1 MKLDSIDR
9 KILADLQKSGR
20 ESASHIAENVD
31 VSVPTVAERIRKLQ
45 EAGIIKRFQAVVDP
59 KSVGLDMAAIITV
72 MSDSSQYYKEVTAAA
87 HETPEVV
94 QCFSTTGNGSH
105 TLLINTK
112 NSKTL
117 EDLLRKV
124 QGWPGVIRQKHK
136 LYYQRIKPEW
146 LYPSRIK
153 TLNPTQGKITHEQN
167 QSRIYLDGW
176 PSSHSKTAIKNK
188 GF

>member
-9 KILADLQKSGR
+9 KILAELQKSGR

-31 VSVPTVAERIRKLQ
+31 VSVHTVAERIRKLQ

-124 QGWPGVIRQKHK
+124 QGWPGVIRTETQII
-136 LYYQRIKPEW
+136 LSTY
-146 LYPSRIK
+146 K
-153 TLNPTQGKITHEQN
+153 TGMVVPIP
-167 QSRIYLDGW
+167 D
-176 PSSHSKTAIKNK
+176 
-188 GF
+188 

>member
-1 MKLDSIDR
+1 
-9 KILADLQKSGR
+9 
-20 ESASHIAENVD
+20 
-31 VSVPTVAERIRKLQ
+31 
-45 EAGIIKRFQAVVDP
+45 
-59 KSVGLDMAAIITV
+59 MAAIITI

-124 QGWPGVIRQKHK
+124 QGWPGVIRTETQII
-136 LYYQRIKPEW
+136 LSTY
-146 LYPSRIK
+146 K
-153 TLNPTQGKITHEQN
+153 TGMVVPIP
-167 QSRIYLDGW
+167 D
-176 PSSHSKTAIKNK
+176 
-188 GF
+188 

>member
-9 KILADLQKSGR
+9 KILAELQKSGR

-31 VSVPTVAERIRKLQ
+31 VSVPTVTERIRKLQ
-45 EAGIIKRFQAVVDP
+45 EAGGIKRFQAVIDP
-59 KSVGLDMAAIITV
+59 KSVGLDMAAIITI

-124 QGWPGVIRQKHK
+124 QGWPGVIRTETQII
-136 LYYQRIKPEW
+136 LSTY
-146 LYPSRIK
+146 K
-153 TLNPTQGKITHEQN
+153 TGMVVPIP
-167 QSRIYLDGW
+167 D
-176 PSSHSKTAIKNK
+176 
-188 GF
+188 

>member
-9 KILADLQKSGR
+9 KILAELQKSGR

-31 VSVPTVAERIRKLQ
+31 VSVPTVTERIRKLQ
-45 EAGIIKRFQAVVDP
+45 EAGVIKRFQAVIDP
-59 KSVGLDMAAIITV
+59 KSVGLDMASIITI

-124 QGWPGVIRQKHK
+124 QGWPGVIRTETQII
-136 LYYQRIKPEW
+136 LSTY
-146 LYPSRIK
+146 K
-153 TLNPTQGKITHEQN
+153 TGMVVPIP
-167 QSRIYLDGW
+167 D
-176 PSSHSKTAIKNK
+176 
-188 GF
+188 

>member
-9 KILADLQKSGR
+9 KILAELQKSGR

-124 QGWPGVIRQKHK
+124 QGWPGVIRTETQII
-136 LYYQRIKPEW
+136 LSTY
-146 LYPSRIK
+146 K
-153 TLNPTQGKITHEQN
+153 TGMVVPIP
-167 QSRIYLDGW
+167 D
-176 PSSHSKTAIKNK
+176 
-188 GF
+188 

>member
-9 KILADLQKSGR
+9 KILAELQKSGR

-31 VSVPTVAERIRKLQ
+31 VSVPTVTERIRKLQ
-45 EAGIIKRFQAVVDP
+45 EAGVIKRFQAVIDP
-59 KSVGLDMAAIITV
+59 KSVGLDMAAIITI

-124 QGWPGVIRQKHK
+124 QGWPGVIRTETQII
-136 LYYQRIKPEW
+136 LSTY
-146 LYPSRIK
+146 K
-153 TLNPTQGKITHEQN
+153 TGMVVPIP
-167 QSRIYLDGW
+167 Y
-176 PSSHSKTAIKNK
+176 
-188 GF
+188 

>member
-9 KILADLQKSGR
+9 KILAELQKSGR

-31 VSVPTVAERIRKLQ
+31 VSVPTVTERIRKLQ
-45 EAGIIKRFQAVVDP
+45 EAGVIKRFQAVIDP
-59 KSVGLDMAAIITV
+59 KSVGLDMAAIITI

-117 EDLLRKV
+117 EDLLQKV
-124 QGWPGVIRQKHK
+124 QGWPGVIRTETQII
-136 LYYQRIKPEW
+136 LSTY
-146 LYPSRIK
+146 K
-153 TLNPTQGKITHEQN
+153 TGMVVPIP
-167 QSRIYLDGW
+167 D
-176 PSSHSKTAIKNK
+176 
-188 GF
+188 

>member
-9 KILADLQKSGR
+9 KILAELQKSGR
-20 ESASHIAENVD
+20 ESASHIAESVD
-31 VSVPTVAERIRKLQ
+31 VSVPTVTERIRKLQ
-45 EAGIIKRFQAVVDP
+45 EAGVIKRFQAVIDP
-59 KSVGLDMAAIITV
+59 KSVGLDMAAIITI

-124 QGWPGVIRQKHK
+124 QGWPGVIRTETQII
-136 LYYQRIKPEW
+136 LSTY
-146 LYPSRIK
+146 K
-153 TLNPTQGKITHEQN
+153 TGMVVPIP
-167 QSRIYLDGW
+167 D
-176 PSSHSKTAIKNK
+176 
-188 GF
+188 

>member
-9 KILADLQKSGR
+9 KILAELQKSGR

-31 VSVPTVAERIRKLQ
+31 VSVPTVTERIRKLQ

-124 QGWPGVIRQKHK
+124 QGWPGVIRTETQII
-136 LYYQRIKPEW
+136 LSTY
-146 LYPSRIK
+146 K
-153 TLNPTQGKITHEQN
+153 TGMVVPIP
-167 QSRIYLDGW
+167 D
-176 PSSHSKTAIKNK
+176 
-188 GF
+188 

>member
-9 KILADLQKSGR
+9 KILAELQKSGR

-31 VSVPTVAERIRKLQ
+31 VSVPTVTERIRKLQ
-45 EAGIIKRFQAVVDP
+45 EAGVIKRFQAVIDP
-59 KSVGLDMAAIITV
+59 KSVGLDMAAIITI

-117 EDLLRKV
+117 EDLLHKV
-124 QGWPGVIRQKHK
+124 QGWPGVIRTETQII
-136 LYYQRIKPEW
+136 LSTY
-146 LYPSRIK
+146 K
-153 TLNPTQGKITHEQN
+153 TGMVVPIP
-167 QSRIYLDGW
+167 D
-176 PSSHSKTAIKNK
+176 
-188 GF
+188 

>member
-1 MKLDSIDR
+1 MKLDPIDR
-9 KILADLQKSGR
+9 KILAELQKSGR

-31 VSVPTVAERIRKLQ
+31 VSVPTVTERIRKLQ
-45 EAGIIKRFQAVVDP
+45 EAGVIKRFQAVIDP
-59 KSVGLDMAAIITV
+59 KSVGLDMAAIITI

-124 QGWPGVIRQKHK
+124 QGWPGVIRTETQII
-136 LYYQRIKPEW
+136 LSTY
-146 LYPSRIK
+146 K
-153 TLNPTQGKITHEQN
+153 TGMVVPIP
-167 QSRIYLDGW
+167 D
-176 PSSHSKTAIKNK
+176 
-188 GF
+188 

>member
-1 MKLDSIDR
+1 MKLDPIDR
-9 KILADLQKSGR
+9 KILAELQKSGR
-20 ESASHIAENVD
+20 ESASHIAENVN
-31 VSVPTVAERIRKLQ
+31 VSVPTVTERIRKLQ
-45 EAGIIKRFQAVVDP
+45 EAGVIKRFQAVIDP
-59 KSVGLDMAAIITV
+59 KSVGLDMAAIITI

-124 QGWPGVIRQKHK
+124 QGWPGVIRTETQII
-136 LYYQRIKPEW
+136 LSTY
-146 LYPSRIK
+146 K
-153 TLNPTQGKITHEQN
+153 TGMVVPIP
-167 QSRIYLDGW
+167 D
-176 PSSHSKTAIKNK
+176 
-188 GF
+188 